1 MNRRTMMAGAGLA
14 VVAGVVLWLFSGA
27 EQADVSVHL
36 SIDPTPPVVGDAEL
50 SVLLT
55 QSDGAKIEGAT
66 VRAEGNMNHAGM
78 KPSFA
83 DLSETEPGL
92 YSGTL
97 DFTMG
102 GDWFVLV
109 TGTTSDG
116 ESFERKVD
124 VRGVRAR

>member
-1 MNRRTMMAGAGLA
+1 MAGIRCFLILAILFCPALAGC
-14 VVAGVVLWLFSGA
+14 GDSGA
-27 EQADVSVHL
+27 EQADVSVQL